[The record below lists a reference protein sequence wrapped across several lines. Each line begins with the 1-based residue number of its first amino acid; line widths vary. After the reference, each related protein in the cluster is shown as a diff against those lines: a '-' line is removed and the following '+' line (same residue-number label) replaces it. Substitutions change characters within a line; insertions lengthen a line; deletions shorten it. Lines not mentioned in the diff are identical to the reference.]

1 MSNPM
6 KAYQRVRITTASP
19 AELVVMLYDG
29 LARFIGLAAD
39 AIDEERWTDAGR
51 NFERAIEIVGH
62 LRDSL
67 DESVSPAL
75 VGSLDRTY
83 VLWSRALIKAQ
94 LDRDAGSTRSVAVQV
109 AEVSDSWRAAL
120 SQLSP
125 NHPSRVGAT

>member
-67 DESVSPAL
+67 DESVSASL
-75 VGSLDRTY
+75 VSSLDRTY

-94 LDRDAGSTRSVAVQV
+94 LDRDAAATRSVGAQV
-109 AEVSDSWRAAL
+109 VEVSDSWRSAL
-120 SQLSP
+120 SQLP
-125 NHPSRVGAT
+125 ANHPARVGAT

>member
-39 AIDEERWTDAGR
+39 AIDEERWSDAGK
-51 NFERAIEIVGH
+51 NFEKAIEIVGH

-67 DESVSPAL
+67 DESVSTSL
-75 VGSLDRTY
+75 VGTLDRTY
-83 VLWSRALIKAQ
+83 ILWSRALIKAQ
-94 LDRDAGSTRSVAVQV
+94 LDRDAESTRSVAQQV
-109 AEVSDSWRAAL
+109 AELSDSWRAAL
-120 SQLSP
+120 TQLP
-125 NHPSRVGAT
+125 ANHPARVGAA

>member
-39 AIDEERWTDAGR
+39 AIDEERWSDAGK
-51 NFERAIEIVGH
+51 NFEKAIEIVGH

-67 DESVSPAL
+67 DESVSTSL
-75 VGSLDRTY
+75 VGTLDRTY
-83 VLWSRALIKAQ
+83 ILWSRALIKAQ
-94 LDRDAGSTRSVAVQV
+94 LDRDVESTRSVAQQV
-109 AEVSDSWRAAL
+109 AELSDSWRAAL
-120 SQLSP
+120 TQLP
-125 NHPSRVGAT
+125 ANHPARVGAA

>member
-39 AIDEERWTDAGR
+39 AIDEERWTDAGK
-51 NFERAIEIVGH
+51 NFEKAIEIVGH

-67 DESVSPAL
+67 DESVSKSL
-75 VGSLDRTY
+75 VSTLDRTY
-83 VLWSRALIKAQ
+83 IFWSRALIKAQ
-94 LDRDAGSTRSVAVQV
+94 LDRDAESTRNVALQV

-120 SQLSP
+120 TQLP
-125 NHPSRVGAT
+125 ANHPARVGAT

>member
-29 LARFIGLAAD
+29 LVRFIGLAAD

-67 DESVSPAL
+67 DESVSSTL
-75 VGSLDRTY
+75 VSSLDRTY
-83 VLWSRALIKAQ
+83 ILWSRALIKAQ
-94 LDRDAGSTRSVAVQV
+94 LDRDAGATRTVAAQV
-109 AEVSDSWRAAL
+109 AEVSESWRVAL
-120 SQLSP
+120 SQLP
-125 NHPSRVGAT
+125 ANHPARVGAT

>member
-39 AIDEERWTDAGR
+39 AIDEERWTDAGK
-51 NFERAIEIVGH
+51 NFEKAIEIVGH

-67 DESVSPAL
+67 DESVSASF
-75 VGSLDRTY
+75 VGTLDRTY
-83 VLWSRALIKAQ
+83 IFWSRALIKAQ
-94 LDRDAGSTRSVAVQV
+94 LDRDAESTRSVAHQV
-109 AEVSDSWRAAL
+109 AELSDSWRAAL
-120 SQLSP
+120 TQLP
-125 NHPSRVGAT
+125 ANHPARVGAT